1 MKSLYIR
8 INRIIAFACL
18 LGKSLESKD
27 LEMEIRELIS
37 LDIQNLNIKQIP
49 SNMLVIHFELNLII
63 YFDNKCSLKKYKVSI
78 SLAYHWH

>member
-8 INRIIAFACL
+8 IKRIIAFACL

-37 LDIQNLNIKQIP
+37 IDIQNLNIKQIP
-49 SNMLVIHFELNLII
+49 SNMLVRNFELNLII
-63 YFDNKCSLKKYKVSI
+63 YFDNKCSLKKYKISI
-78 SLAYHWH
+78 SLALNY

>member
-18 LGKSLESKD
+18 LGKSLES
-27 LEMEIRELIS
+27 MEIRALIS

-49 SNMLVIHFELNLII
+49 SNMLVRHFELNLII
-63 YFDNKCSLKKYKVSI
+63 YFDNKCSLKKYKISI
-78 SLAYHWH
+78 SLALNY